1 MRVLFIN
8 LGWEQTPLID
18 LISSQD
24 VELYGVHYDSD
35 YYKGAR
41 YRDVLISDLRDL
53 PRILRFAEKI
63 QPEVVIS
70 DQCDY
75 SQFVQ
80 AVITEK
86 MGLPGPKV
94 HSAQIANNKVLQR
107 QFAAENDIQ
116 SPDFSCCLSVD
127 DALRAAEKFGYPVM
141 VKPPDNRG
149 SFGVNRA
156 DTSEDIHKYF
166 YDALVQSHSRIVLIE
181 RFIEGRH
188 ITVDG
193 YVFQEYGP
201 KALALATKDKLK
213 EKNSIIDGEIT
224 YPGEL
229 DDDLYLK
236 AQQTLEN
243 IAQKFGYS
251 FGFLHGEFIVT
262 SNGDI
267 YLTEIANRG
276 GGVFTSEI
284 IVPNVSGID
293 INSIYLNDCV
303 GKSFVDVSYDFD
315 KIKRI
320 PTMMKF
326 FAFSEIHEGIVKKI
340 QGIDN
345 LSSRDDVLKIKMLI
359 HPGDVISGISSGADR
374 HGMIIVTGETL
385 KEARQNLQS
394 AIDMLEVTIE
404 GN

>member
-18 LISSQD
+18 LISQQD
-24 VELYGVHYDSD
+24 IELYGVHYNSD
-35 YYKGAR
+35 YYKGPK
-41 YRDVLISDLRDL
+41 YRDILISDLRDL

-63 QPEVVIS
+63 RPDVVIS

-80 AVITEK
+80 AVISEK
-86 MGLPGPKV
+86 MGLPGPSV
-94 HSAQIANNKVLQR
+94 HSAQIGNNKVLQR
-107 QFAAENDIQ
+107 QLAQKHNIT
-116 SPDFSCCLSVD
+116 SPDFSCCWSVEE
-127 DALRAAEKFGYPVM
+127 ALNAAERFGYPVM

-156 DTSEDIHKYF
+156 DTPEDVRECF
-166 YDALVQSHSRIVLIE
+166 YDALVQSHSRSVLVE
-181 RFIEGRH
+181 RFIKGRH

-193 YVFQEYGP
+193 YVFQDHGP

-229 DDDLYLK
+229 DEKIYLK
-236 AQQTLEN
+236 AQRTLEN
-243 IAQKFGYS
+243 IATKFGFS

-262 SNGDI
+262 PEGDV

-293 INSIYLNDCV
+293 VKSIYLNDCLGQSLV
-303 GKSFVDVSYDFD
+303 NVSYDLS
-315 KIKRI
+315 KIERV
-320 PTMMKF
+320 PTLLKF
-326 FAFSEIHEGIVKKI
+326 FAFSDAQQGIVKKI
-340 QGIDN
+340 QGVDK

-359 HPGDVISGISSGADR
+359 HPGDVIGDISSGADR
-374 HGMIIVTGETL
+374 HGMIIVTGDNLDDVREGL
-385 KEARQNLQS
+385 KS
-394 AIDMLEVTIE
+394 AIDMIEVTIE